1 VTTQPTNIVPEAAGI
16 SLNRARNQRP
26 ALELVLARVGTRV
39 RTLTTTKGRRRLR
52 RPAWWGTLRRHHGF
66 DPVYGQTR
74 GTPVDRYYIEHMLDT
89 HRELITGD
97 VLEVNNRE
105 YVDRFG
111 HDLASV
117 TVLDID
123 ATNPRATLVADLCR
137 EGSLPVGAFDCL
149 VITQTLHF
157 LPDIDTALRNLLASL
172 KPGGTLLLTAPVASP
187 TSWPEHPLDS
197 WRFMPRGLEIL
208 AHRHARPGD
217 QFEVLTFG
225 NRVTVAAFVLSLALE
240 DLRHRDLAPVDPLC
254 PLLTALRFRRA
265 GIVGGAQPLPAT
277 EPM

>member
-1 VTTQPTNIVPEAAGI
+1 MKGQPPNVIDDAEGI
-16 SLNRARNQRP
+16 TPYGALDQRP
-26 ALELVLARVGTRV
+26 AVELVLARVGTQV
-39 RTLTTTKGRRRLR
+39 RKVTTAKGRRRLG

-74 GTPVDRYYIEHMLDT
+74 GTPVDRYYIEHMLET

-123 ATNPRATLVADLCR
+123 ATNPRATLVADLCL
-137 EGSLPVGAFDCL
+137 EGSLPAGAFDCL

-157 LPDIDTALRNLLASL
+157 LPDPDAALRNLLASL
-172 KPGGTLLLTAPVASP
+172 KPDGTLLLTAPVASS

-208 AHRHARPGD
+208 ARRHARPGD

-240 DLRHRDLAPVDPLC
+240 DLRHRDLAPIDPLC

-265 GIVGGAQPLPAT
+265 SVVCGSPQLPAT